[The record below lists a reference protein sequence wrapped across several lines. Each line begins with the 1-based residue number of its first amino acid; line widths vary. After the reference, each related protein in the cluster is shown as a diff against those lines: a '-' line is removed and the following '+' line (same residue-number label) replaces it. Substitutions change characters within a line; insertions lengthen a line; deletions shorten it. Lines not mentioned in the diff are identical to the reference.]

1 MEEDTYIRYPCR
13 ADPDAVRR
21 MILQMPDIQDT
32 NLSQEEKIVIEA
44 KDALRQAIRNQD
56 FPVIEKM
63 FEIIK
68 YFEEGEKNNAK

>member
-13 ADPDAVRR
+13 ADPDAGKR
-21 MILQMPDIQDT
+21 MILQMPDIQIADFT
-32 NLSQEEKIVIEA
+32 QEEAIIVDA
-44 KDALRQAIRNQD
+44 KDALLHAIQNKD

-68 YFEEGEKNNAK
+68 YFEKRKNK